1 MRVVLFISL
10 SMFVL
15 AFKNTKSNYYN
26 VNPTSYLE
34 DTTKIEVWKTL
45 QIKGFGDLSYPSN
58 RLEIQNENLKALN
71 DSIKSKFVIP
81 VMPSKLTL
89 QQFGLNAGQNFKY
102 CRVLVEVI
110 NGKDKD
116 FLPSKTKI
124 SSLTSQEKTVLKENY
139 KQSIINSFKSLKL
152 EIKKWYPVELK
163 EINGAICIALKY
175 ERESTVSKSDVI
187 VSLNC
192 FPQNNREIDLTM
204 SCRIDEKATWESDFT
219 KILNSFIL
227 K

>member
-1 MRVVLFISL
+1 MKIVFLISL
-10 SMFVL
+10 SMLFL
-15 AFKNTKSNYYN
+15 AFRNTKPNFCI
-26 VNPTSYLE
+26 VKPTSSLE

-45 QIKGFGDLSYPSN
+45 QIQGIGDLSYPSN
-58 RLEIQNENLKALN
+58 RLEIQNANLKALN

-81 VMPSKLTL
+81 AMPSTLTL
-89 QQFGLNAGQNFKY
+89 QQAGLNSGQNFSY

-116 FLPSKTKI
+116 FLSSKTKI
-124 SSLTSQEKTVLKENY
+124 SSLTSQEKTLLKENY

-163 EINGAICIALKY
+163 EINGALCIGLKY

-192 FPQNNREIDLTM
+192 FPQNNREIDLTL
-204 SCRIDEKATWESDFT
+204 SCRIDEKSTWESDFS
-219 KILNSFIL
+219 KIINSFKL